1 MLCAK
6 IIEIGSS
13 LLKDIQD

>member
-1 MLCAK
+1 MLSAK

-13 LLKDIQD
+13 F